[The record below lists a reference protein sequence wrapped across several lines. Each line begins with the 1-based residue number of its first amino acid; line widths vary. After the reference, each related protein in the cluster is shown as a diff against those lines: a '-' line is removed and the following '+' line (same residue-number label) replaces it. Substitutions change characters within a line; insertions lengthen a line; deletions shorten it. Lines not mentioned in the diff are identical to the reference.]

1 MLLSATAPAW
11 TLAVPADTPFDFY
24 TLFYVLAFAL
34 NLALLVWEG
43 WRRGY
48 ALRPWLVMLACTTLA
63 FILGTKLLALTG
75 PEWRGLLHTGHWP
88 DSEARTVLGG
98 ALAGTLTL
106 LALRRPFGFSWH
118 VFDAF
123 TLPMCA
129 ALVVQCVGCI
139 LTGCCFGETTAG
151 GWGFTYPP
159 DTLPYLVQAVQ
170 GQLPRGAAHSL
181 PVHPTQLYSLLL
193 CAAVGGVL
201 LVTRRRPWPGG
212 SQRLLHL
219 GLLLTGRF
227 LIEFWRNPAGEQAG
241 SAVHVHAGLA
251 LKQVQWILLLLGPA
265 VLALWAWRVWRRRT
279 ARPEIGPVHQPVGN
293 LLAVVALLAATAWLG
308 PVALVLPEVLVVKT
322 LLLAVLVLE
331 GGALLLG
338 AAEAAAR
345 PARVALP
352 LGLACTVFVLTSQTP
367 AADTTSHQGREQY
380 STISGSLSAGSFER
394 LQNTGGGGGC
404 GGASQLLAY
413 RHRYATGTLDASF
426 TRLPGQDTDGDVHKA
441 AATYGVRLHAGS
453 DRQNLLLPDSISFGA
468 TSPRT
473 TAILAINPYMCF
485 DRKWVGLG
493 YGLLLG
499 NLGYHRVNFG
509 DEQSNLDLQGALR
522 LGRRETVY
530 ALAEYN
536 FLGYGAAN
544 PQHRLGIGT
553 GFGGTR
559 WHLLGGAAT
568 AKNYEMRPNQSR
580 WSGFVEAQ
588 GQFSERWQASTFFL
602 LGNRYQQQAGLRLG
616 YRLPGK

>member
-1 MLLSATAPAW
+1 MLLSVTTPAAW
-11 TLAVPADTPFDFY
+11 TLAVPADPHYDFY

-48 ALRPWLVMLACTTLA
+48 ALRPWLVVLACTTLA
-63 FILGTKLLALTG
+63 FILGTKLLALTA
-75 PEWRGLLHTGHWP
+75 PEWQSLLHTGRWP

-193 CAAVGGVL
+193 CAGVALVL
-201 LVTRRRPWPGG
+201 LVTRRRTWPGG

-241 SAVHVHAGLA
+241 SAVHIHAGLA
-251 LKQVQWILLLLGPA
+251 LKQVQWVLLLLGPA
-265 VLALWAWRVWRRRT
+265 VLALWAWRVLG
-279 ARPEIGPVHQPVGN
+279 RPVLRPDTGPEQRPVRN

-308 PVALVLPEVLVVKT
+308 PVALVRPEVLVIRT
-322 LLLAVLVLE
+322 LLLAVVMLE

-338 AAEAAAR
+338 AAEAAR

-352 LGLACTVFVLTSQTP
+352 LSLACTVFVLTSQTP
-367 AADTTSHQGREQY
+367 AADTTHRQQEKF
-380 STISGSLSAGSFER
+380 STITGSLGTGSFER
-394 LQNTGGGGGC
+394 LQNTGSGGC
-404 GGASQLLAY
+404 GGSSQLLAY
-413 RHRYATGTLDASF
+413 RHRYVTGTLDASF
-426 TRLPGQDTDGDVHKA
+426 TNVYHTPDQPDWGGN
-441 AATYGVRLHAGS
+441 TYGVRLHAGS
-453 DRQNLLLPDSISFGA
+453 DQQRLIDTLSNSANPNFSTRL
-468 TSPRT
+468 
-473 TAILAINPYMCF
+473 LAINPYMRM
-485 DRKWVGLG
+485 DRHLVGFGVGLMVG
-493 YGLLLG
+493 E
-499 NLGYHRVNFG
+499 LGYHRLRFG
-509 DEQSNLDLQGALR
+509 DRQSNIDVQGSLR
-522 LGRRETVY
+522 VGPRNAVY
-530 ALAEYN
+530 GLADYN
-536 FLGYGAAN
+536 YLGYGSGN
-544 PQHRLGIGT
+544 PQHRLGLGT
-553 GFGGTR
+553 GFGGSN
-559 WHLLGGAAT
+559 WQLLGGAARS
-568 AKNYEMRPNQSR
+568 KNYEILPGHSR

-588 GQFSERWQASTFFL
+588 GLFADRWQAGTFLTF
-602 LGNRYQQQAGLRLG
+602 GNPHQQQAGLRVG
-616 YRLPGK
+616 YRIPWK